1 MATRWRCPPGRAE
14 GEVAGPS
21 AQAQLLGE
29 SQCSAATLPRRT
41 SGEEGGEF
49 DVLLGGEL
57 VEEMGCLET
66 NPVCQDRSRAKAR
79 SES

>member
-1 MATRWRCPPGRAE
+1 M
-14 GEVAGPS
+14 AGPF
-21 AQAQLLGE
+21 AQAQLLEE
-29 SQCSAATLPRRT
+29 SQCSAASLPRRT

-66 NPVCQDRSRAKAR
+66 SPMSRRRSCAK
-79 SES
+79 STLGELIDPTFPEEHLP